1 MWPRDWES
9 VGFGQW
15 RGGLLG
21 CGRGVGVAR
30 SGCGQEEVDMLRLAN
45 GVAALWGVGAEGAWP
60 TWMWPEVGVAGSGRG
75 HGVVA
80 MLPLAS
86 RRSTSMRPRMGGE
99 GGGFVHGGCV
109 PPRGRGRKRAWPE
122 VGVTGCG
129 PSCGVVAMLPL
140 ASRRITSMRPRMGG
154 EGGGYVHGGCVPPR
168 GRGRKRA

>member
-1 MWPRDWES
+1 MGVVTGGVGRGHEWAWPRDWGRF
-9 VGFGQW
+9 GFGQW

-60 TWMWPEVGVAGSGRG
+60 TWMWPEVGV
-75 HGVVA
+75 
-80 MLPLAS
+80 
-86 RRSTSMRPRMGGE
+86 
-99 GGGFVHGGCV
+99 
-109 PPRGRGRKRAWPE
+109 
-122 VGVTGCG
+122 TGCG

-154 EGGGYVHGGCVPPR
+154 KGGGYVHGGCVPPR